1 MIQLLS
7 RSQAQL
13 YKQISNS
20 INEPKFNELV
30 FQAQMVELI
39 PLLGERLYY
48 DIQQNINNYDDLLDG
63 STYEIGGITYTNV
76 GLRAVLTHYWY
87 AYHSFYG
94 DQIDTAFGLREKM
107 NNDVSSQVST
117 TMKKTTFE
125 MNSRYAFTLFANV
138 DKFLIRTRNPLYK
151 CGTITPNRHFRINK
165 IG

>member
-138 DKFLIRTRNPLYK
+138 DKFLIRTNNPLYK

>member
-138 DKFLIRTRNPLYK
+138 DKFLIRTSNPLYK